1 MFDADPQV
9 SNTSPRVNAN
19 PKGIYPLEPL
29 LLPDSL
35 LNMRHH
41 ALAAAS
47 SGPGTP
53 YPAQAASSG
62 RRCQQLPARQLHRV
76 FDVRD
81 GGEGDQVPAAA
92 GSPYWQQGGRGG
104 GGGGGASPS
113 RRFGS
118 PRQMGLGVNAGF
130 TDMPQ
135 TTTSG
140 VEPRRAVRQKSDRV
154 RPGIGPADPTDL
166 GWIQCSCFIR
176 KVKTVRG
183 CHTHYGNVIAV

>member
-1 MFDADPQV
+1 LFDANPQV
-9 SNTSPRVNAN
+9 SNTSPRASGN

-35 LNMRHH
+35 LNMRQH

-53 YPAQAASSG
+53 YPAQAASSD

-92 GSPYWQQGGRGG
+92 GSPFWQQGGSGG
-104 GGGGGASPS
+104 GGGGGAGVSPS

-118 PRQMGLGVNAGF
+118 PRQMGLGVSAGF
-130 TDMPQ
+130 ADMSQ
-135 TTTSG
+135 TTTAG
-140 VEPRRAVRQKSDRV
+140 AEPRRAARQKSDRV
-154 RPGIGPADPTDL
+154 
-166 GWIQCSCFIR
+166 S
-176 KVKTVRG
+176 RG
-183 CHTHYGNVIAV
+183 V